1 MENWAKKNA
10 FPYFQ
15 DPVSLLM
22 MHMLQAS
29 LQVMA
34 AEKLILFFLFL
45 QVEWQG
51 IEINWRN
58 YVANH
63 KNERKSRWVAGS
75 MLKDLLN

>member
-1 MENWAKKNA
+1 MLINGRYQSMQFLINPWKWSRKSKQVENWAKKNA

-51 IEINWRN
+51 NRN
-58 YVANH
+58 
-63 KNERKSRWVAGS
+63 
-75 MLKDLLN
+75 